1 MRGLVGERLSYSLS
15 PQVYNLLAGIRDY
28 QLLEVDETGLKS
40 LLECRDFESL
50 NVTIPY
56 KKTVMAFCD
65 ELSERAK
72 AIGSVNT
79 IINQKGHLYGDNT
92 DAAGFVWLLS
102 LYHIDVQ
109 NKTAAVL
116 GSGGAALAISYAL
129 RQAGAKEVRLVSRTP
144 TQGQLSYSDL
154 ISYPASL
161 LINATPVGN
170 HPNLKDSPLDLSVY
184 PQIETVID
192 IIYNPLR
199 TSLLMQA
206 KDLGKQT
213 AGGLAMLVG
222 QGVEALLDFGVRKLK
237 NQPETVLN
245 TLVKQMTN
253 IVLIGMPD
261 SGKTTIGQALAKC
274 LNREFAD
281 VDTLIEKQEKKSI
294 VEIFKESGEEGFR
307 KKERNVIAA
316 LAARQSLIIATGG
329 GSILDDGNVRLLK
342 QNGWLVYL
350 QRPLSDLAVSAERP
364 LAQNKTQL
372 EILYQKRAHLY
383 QKAADY
389 VCENLVIEHTLAQI
403 QEAYN
408 DKNNLGS

>member
-1 MRGLVGERLSYSLS
+1 
-15 PQVYNLLAGIRDY
+15 
-28 QLLEVDETGLKS
+28 
-40 LLECRDFESL
+40 
-50 NVTIPY
+50 
-56 KKTVMAFCD
+56 
-65 ELSERAK
+65 
-72 AIGSVNT
+72 
-79 IINQKGHLYGDNT
+79 
-92 DAAGFVWLLS
+92 
-102 LYHIDVQ
+102 
-109 NKTAAVL
+109 
-116 GSGGAALAISYAL
+116 
-129 RQAGAKEVRLVSRTP
+129 
-144 TQGQLSYSDL
+144 
-154 ISYPASL
+154 
-161 LINATPVGN
+161 
-170 HPNLKDSPLDLSVY
+170 LSVY

-274 LNREFAD
+274 TNREFAD

-307 KKERNVIAA
+307 KKERSVIAA

-389 VCENLVIEHTLAQI
+389 VCENLVIEHTIAQI

>member
-1 MRGLVGERLSYSLS
+1 
-15 PQVYNLLAGIRDY
+15 
-28 QLLEVDETGLKS
+28 
-40 LLECRDFESL
+40 
-50 NVTIPY
+50 
-56 KKTVMAFCD
+56 
-65 ELSERAK
+65 
-72 AIGSVNT
+72 
-79 IINQKGHLYGDNT
+79 
-92 DAAGFVWLLS
+92 
-102 LYHIDVQ
+102 
-109 NKTAAVL
+109 
-116 GSGGAALAISYAL
+116 
-129 RQAGAKEVRLVSRTP
+129 VRLVSRTP

-274 LNREFAD
+274 TNREFAD

-307 KKERNVIAA
+307 KKERSVIAA

-389 VCENLVIEHTLAQI
+389 VCENLVIEHTIAQI